1 MSHRK
6 KIREYHPNQ
15 RDEIRRKYLL
25 RGPCQPRGHSFPQKL
40 IAGSLRRFNVEWF
53 DQYGNWLEYSIKGDT
68 AFCLCCYLFKDS
80 GKDAFVIEGFS
91 SWNKPERLASH
102 VGNINSF
109 HNRSVKRGDDLMRQA
124 QSIAVALTKQSE
136 ITKNG
141 HRIRLNASIDVSR
154 LLLNQGRPFRG
165 HDECEES
172 NNQGNFMELI
182 KYTASLNQ
190 SINNVVL
197 GKAPGN
203 NQMVSPKIQK
213 DIVHCFSQEV
223 IRRIIE
229 EIGDDVFALLV
240 DESSDVSYKEQMAV
254 ILRFVDKYGI
264 IKERFIGV
272 IHVKDTSSMS
282 LKTAIDSLFSEYGLS
297 LKSVRGQ
304 GYDGASNMKGE
315 FNGLRALISK
325 ENSSAYYV
333 HCFAHQ
339 LQLVI
344 VAISKKHFE
353 VGDFFEKLSLLLNV
367 VGASCKKRDMIR
379 EKHQEKVREAI
390 DNHEIR
396 T

>member
-1 MSHRK
+1 MSHWK
-6 KIREYHPNQ
+6 KNREYHPNQ
-15 RDEIRRKYLL
+15 CDEIRRKYLL
-25 RGPCQPRGHSFPQKL
+25 REPCQPRGHSFPQKL

-53 DQYGNWLEYSIKGDT
+53 DQYGNWLEYSIKGDK

-80 GKDAFVIEGFS
+80 GKDAFVIEDFT

-109 HNRSVKRGDDLMRQA
+109 HNRSVKRCDDLMRQA

-136 ITKNG
+136 FTKNE
-141 HRIRLNASIDVSR
+141 HQIRLNASIDVSR
-154 LLLNQGRPFRG
+154 LLLNQGLPFRG
-165 HDECEES
+165 HDECDES
-172 NNQGNFMELI
+172 NNQRNFMKFI
-182 KYTASLNQ
+182 KYTSSLNQ

-282 LKTAIDSLFSEYGLS
+282 LKSAIDSLFSEYGLS

-315 FNGLRALISK
+315 FNGLRSLISQ

-344 VAISKKHFE
+344 VAVSKKHFE

-367 VGASCKKRDMIR
+367 VGASCKRRDMIR

-390 DNHEIR
+390 DNHEV
-396 T
+396 